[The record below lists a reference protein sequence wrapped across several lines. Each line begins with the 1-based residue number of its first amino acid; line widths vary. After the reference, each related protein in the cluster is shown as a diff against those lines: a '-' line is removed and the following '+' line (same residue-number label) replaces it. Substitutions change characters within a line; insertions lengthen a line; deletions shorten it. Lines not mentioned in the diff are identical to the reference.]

1 MTTGYPTAIDSFPDP
16 LSTDTLDSV
25 TAGLNHA
32 AQHTNANDAVH
43 AIELELGAL
52 PKGGSATV
60 VARLNANDTAVAL
73 KAPLASP
80 TFTGTVGLPAS
91 TVLSLPVIDNVKR
104 GFTTT
109 VTAASTTTL
118 TSASNEQQRFTGTT
132 TQTVALPDVTTLAL
146 GMTYTVIN
154 DSTGVVTVQS
164 SGLNTILAMGANT
177 RVTFTCVLV
186 TGTTAASW
194 SSPAVVAGGG
204 MTLLSTTAIT
214 AVASI
219 TPPTIDQTYSEL
231 VIVISNAATVAT
243 NTQFRF
249 TFNNTGGTAY
259 DYALS
264 NGGGGG
270 AASQGLL
277 GVAVGTTANVNN
289 ANFTLR
295 IPRYTD
301 VAPTKIV
308 QITGSF
314 VNNTASA
321 ITVLYGANSF
331 TSAAAISSIQLVLLS
346 GNWTAQGN
354 VYIYGVK

>member
-60 VARLNANDTAVAL
+60 VARLNANDTAVAA

-118 TSASNEQQRFTGTT
+118 TSASGEQQRFTGTT

-219 TPPTIDQTYSEL
+219 TPPTIDQTYNEL
-231 VIVISNAATVAT
+231 LIVVDNAATSAT
-243 NTQFRF
+243 GFSVSM
-249 TFNNTGGTAY
+249 TFNSDVTSGDYSWHDFLGSSNANAAAIPITPAVTTTTGVNSIACLVRVVNYKSATRKLVNYSSAGISYTSSVQFAY
-259 DYALS
+259 SGVGSFL
-264 NGGGGG
+264 GG
-270 AASQGLL
+270 AAITTVQLFMPS
-277 GVAVGTTANVNN
+277 GT
-289 ANFTLR
+289 
-295 IPRYTD
+295 
-301 VAPTKIV
+301 
-308 QITGSF
+308 
-314 VNNTASA
+314 
-321 ITVLYGANSF
+321 
-331 TSAAAISSIQLVLLS
+331 
-346 GNWTAQGN
+346 WTAQGN
-354 VYIYGVK
+354 IFVYGVK